1 MIVMCCVAAQGTF
14 QPLQNAFGAVWQT
27 QGAVP
32 SAPLDLLITDMNGQ
46 SLLLP
51 CVFPHACC
59 CPAHMPLA

>member
-1 MIVMCCVAAQGTF
+1 MYSHPGMQFPLHMVAPQGTF

-32 SAPLDLLITDMNGQ
+32 SPPLDLLVTDMNGQ

-51 CVFPHACC
+51 CVARL
-59 CPAHMPLA
+59 PA